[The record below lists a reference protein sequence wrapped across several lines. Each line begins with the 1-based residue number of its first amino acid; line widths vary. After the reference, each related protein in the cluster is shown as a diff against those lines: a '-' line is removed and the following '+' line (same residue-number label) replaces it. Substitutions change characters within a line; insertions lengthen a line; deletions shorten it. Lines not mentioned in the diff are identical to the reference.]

1 MTYLICEKCGGYYEL
16 QEGEKAEDFSDECE
30 CGGKLVY
37 TESLSGS
44 HTETENHDDDNDDS
58 SPDEPSTNKEKGIA
72 DDILKLNHDSKREE
86 VKHATELQEILDVKG
101 YYIIKGMG
109 PGHSIKVLTEGIET
123 GNGQFIGFENIISI
137 EDTSIISPKT
147 QKKSGIGGLISSGQ
161 ALLASKRRTLK
172 IVFNEGEIEFKDI
185 KKSDAKKLVSF
196 VNRMLNKD

>member
-1 MTYLICEKCGGYYEL
+1 MTYLICENCGGYYEL

-30 CGGKLVY
+30 CSGKLVY

-44 HTETENHDDDNDDS
+44 HVETENHEDDS
-58 SPDEPSTNKEKGIA
+58 PVDEPSPNKEKDIEEN
-72 DDILKLNHDSKREE
+72 ILKSNHDSKREE

-101 YYIIKGMG
+101 YHIIKGMG

-123 GNGQFIGFENIISI
+123 GNGQFIGFENILSI
-137 EDTSIISPKT
+137 EDTSTISPKT

-172 IVFNEGEIEFKDI
+172 IVFNKGEIEFRDI
-185 KKSDAKKLVSF
+185 KKSDARKLVSF
-196 VNRMLNKD
+196 VNRMLNKE

>member
-1 MTYLICEKCGGYYEL
+1 MTYLICENCGGYYEL

-44 HTETENHDDDNDDS
+44 HAETENHEDDS
-58 SPDEPSTNKEKGIA
+58 PVDEPSPNKEKDIEEN
-72 DDILKLNHDSKREE
+72 ILKLNHDSKREE

-123 GNGQFIGFENIISI
+123 GNGQFIGFENILGI
-137 EDTSIISPKT
+137 EDTSTISPKT

-172 IVFNEGEIEFKDI
+172 IVFNKGEIEFRDI